1 MSRFHAQ
8 TGHFVLSSSP
18 FSVSTEMRRLHF
30 YLRCGRGRGLAV
42 VRREDDYIVSQ
53 CLPQHLSLSF
63 IKCLFMIK
71 FLSVQGRIIP
81 LAIFSQSMSV
91 YLPD

>member
-1 MSRFHAQ
+1 MDKSKNLYGHLFALTANVMWGLMSPIGKSALQEF
-8 TGHFVLSSSP
+8 SP
-18 FSVSTEMRRLHF
+18 ISVSTEMRLLHF

-63 IKCLFMIK
+63 IKCL
-71 FLSVQGRIIP
+71 L
-81 LAIFSQSMSV
+81 
-91 YLPD
+91 

>member
-18 FSVSTEMRRLHF
+18 FSVSTEMRLLHF

-42 VRREDDYIVSQ
+42 VRREDDYIVSTTT
-53 CLPQHLSLSF
+53 PFF
-63 IKCLFMIK
+63 IIYQMLIMIK